1 MCLPPPLS
9 AGVCVNNP
17 AGGGSRGDDR
27 VRASKT
33 EGSPP
38 HAELGMGAVLSR
50 ATIGPRFGIQL
61 SATSVWTSQ
70 GQSAMW
76 ETGGATAKCNR
87 GEWPRLIIR
96 DDWTV
101 VCLAGMFTNGST
113 GMFGNVHTPVASMLL
128 PVLPSSSRF
137 PFSVVRHLMLYPPAH
152 TKTPAPA
159 RLRAARGRS
168 SSMTDQTQRQP
179 SGGARFMTAR

>member
-1 MCLPPPLS
+1 MGRCPGEGASGLLPWDEGSAEGGVVPTPPLS

-17 AGGGSRGDDR
+17 AGGCSRGDDR

-33 EGSPP
+33 ESSPP
-38 HAELGMGAVLSR
+38 HAGLGGGSVLSR
-50 ATIGPRFGIQL
+50 AAIGPKFGIQL

-70 GQSAMW
+70 
-76 ETGGATAKCNR
+76 AKKCHVGDGR
-87 GEWPRLIIR
+87 S
-96 DDWTV
+96 DS
-101 VCLAGMFTNGST
+101 TNEST

-128 PVLPSSSRF
+128 PVLPSSK

-159 RLRAARGRS
+159 RLRAAKGRS